1 MDGYD
6 EPLVMI
12 CTFGS
17 GVFLFLGTAVFFRW
31 APVDIRK
38 EKARYGPGNM
48 NCYVRASDHTLQ
60 FLEYKEAPRNSC
72 ETVIKKDLQLKKFK
86 KLNKLHVMIELN

>member
-1 MDGYD
+1 MRAGR
-6 EPLVMI
+6 
-12 CTFGS
+12 T
-17 GVFLFLGTAVFFRW
+17 TAMLIHELI
-31 APVDIRK
+31 DLRK

-48 NCYVRASDHTLQ
+48 NCYVRASDLTLQ
-60 FLEYKEAPRNSC
+60 FLEYKEAPRNST